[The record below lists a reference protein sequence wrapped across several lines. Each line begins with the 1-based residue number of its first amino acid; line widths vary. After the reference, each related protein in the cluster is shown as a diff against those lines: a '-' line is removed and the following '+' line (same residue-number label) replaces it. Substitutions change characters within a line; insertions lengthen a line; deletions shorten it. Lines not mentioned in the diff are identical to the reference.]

1 MDKSNTSSEK
11 IFDNDNENTKTIEK
25 LSQIR
30 ISDLS
35 RILHLHHCSK
45 FIIHQYPNVKCY
57 KCTVKHWKKMIE

>member
-35 RILHLHHCSK
+35 RILHLHCCSK